1 MARPLGHFIEARDS
15 LVTDAID
22 GLLAA
27 RGGALARLDGY
38 PDIRVVVRAERDPNK
53 VAIISGGGSGHEPT
67 HAGFVGEGL
76 LDAAVCGDVFAS
88 PSADAVL
95 AGILAVSGPAG
106 CLVVVKNYAGDRLN
120 FGLAAERAR
129 GLGIAVETCWWPTT
143 SPCRRPSS
151 RAASPARCS
160 STRWRA
166 MPPPPDCPLAEV
178 AERARKA
185 ASVARS
191 LGIAVSTAT
200 IPGSHRAER
209 MAEGQAE
216 LGLGIHGE
224 PGAERLALP
233 QASELARIMAE
244 RLAPTLPGDAPLAL
258 LVNNLGATTALEMQ
272 VLTRAVLAT
281 DLGKRVRLLL
291 GPAPAMT
298 ALDMHGASLSFL
310 PLDGTMEE
318 ALLAPVPVPSWPAA
332 VQVTAPVVKPL
343 PGGLEGERFT
353 PSQDALAAGRIAAV
367 AKALIA
373 AEADLNALDAK
384 VGDGDTGTTFAGAA
398 RAVLADLDR
407 LPQADPP
414 ALARALAE
422 RIGRAAGGSSGVLAS
437 IFFAAAGRPSR
448 RRRLAGCPGGGRR
461 AGAGLWRR
469 QSRRPDPA
477 RRPHPRH
484 RSAEIGRSLRRGLG
498 CPRGRPRHRRHEPRR
513 DRQVELPRGG
523 RPAGRRG
530 SRRGGHRHRLRRPR
544 LKADDAHLPDP
555 RRLPERRPRACRW
568 GRLDGIDVSTVTEY
582 IGDREALVARIAEAE
597 ILVIMRERTPF
608 PADLLAR
615 LPKLKLLV
623 TSGMRNASIDSRR
636 RRRGASPSAA
646 RSRARRRPPN

>member
-129 GLGIAVETCWWPTT
+129 GLGIAVETVLVADDIALPEAKQPRGIAGTLFVHKVAGH
-143 SPCRRPSS
+143 
-151 RAASPARCS
+151 AAA
-160 STRWRA
+160 A
-166 MPPPPDCPLAEV
+166 GLPLAAV

-233 QASELARIMAE
+233 QASELARIMIE
-244 RLAPTLPGDAPLAL
+244 RLAPTLPKDGPLAL

-281 DLGKRVRLLL
+281 DLGQRVRLLL

-332 VQVTAPVVKPL
+332 VTVAAPVLKPL
-343 PGGLEGERFT
+343 PGALEGERFT

-437 IFFAAAGRPSR
+437 IFFAAAGASLAAGEGWPDALAEGIARVRAYGGAGPGDRTLLDALIPAIEALRSGD
-448 RRRLAGCPGGGRR
+448 LAG
-461 AGAGLWRR
+461 AA
-469 QSRRPDPA
+469 
-477 RRPHPRH
+477 
-484 RSAEIGRSLRRGLG
+484 
-498 CPRGRPRHRRHEPRR
+498 
-513 DRQVELPRGG
+513 
-523 RPAGRRG
+523 
-530 SRRGGHRHRLRRPR
+530 
-544 LKADDAHLPDP
+544 
-555 RRLPERRPRACRW
+555 
-568 GRLDGIDVSTVTEY
+568 
-582 IGDREALVARIAEAE
+582 
-597 ILVIMRERTPF
+597 
-608 PADLLAR
+608 
-615 LPKLKLLV
+615 
-623 TSGMRNASIDSRR
+623 
-636 RRRGASPSAA
+636 SAA
-646 RSRARRRPPN
+646 REGARATAGMGRAATGRSSYLAAGDLQGVEDPGAAAIALAFAALI

>member
-1 MARPLGHFIEARDS
+1 MARSLGHFIEARDS

-38 PDIRVVVRAERDPNK
+38 PDIRVVVRAERDPGK
-53 VAIISGGGSGHEPT
+53 VAIISGGGSGHEPA
-67 HAGFVGEGL
+67 HAGLVGEGL

-95 AGILAVSGPAG
+95 AGILTVSGPAG

-129 GLGIAVETCWWPTT
+129 GLGIAVETVLVADDIALPDAKQPRGIAGTLFVHKVAGH
-143 SPCRRPSS
+143 
-151 RAASPARCS
+151 AAA
-160 STRWRA
+160 A
-166 MPPPPDCPLAEV
+166 GLPLAEV
-178 AERARKA
+178 ADRARKA
-185 ASVARS
+185 ASAARS

-200 IPGSHRAER
+200 IPGARKAER
-209 MAEGQAE
+209 MEEGQAE

-233 QASELARIMAE
+233 PASELAQIMVE
-244 RLAPTLPGDAPLAL
+244 RLGPTLPGGAPLAL

-281 DLGKRVRLLL
+281 DLGQRVRLLL

-298 ALDMHGASLSFL
+298 ALDMHGASLTFL
-310 PLDGTMEE
+310 ALDGGTEE

-332 VQVTAPVVKPL
+332 VKIVAPVVKPL
-343 PGGLEGERFT
+343 PGGLEGESFT
-353 PSQDALAAGRIAAV
+353 PSQDALAAGRIASV

-398 RAVLADLDR
+398 RAVLAEIDR
-407 LPQADPP
+407 LPQADAP

-437 IFFAAAGRPSR
+437 IFFAAAGAA
-448 RRRLAGCPGGGRR
+448 LAGGSGWPDALSDGVARVR
-461 AGAGLWRR
+461 AYGGAG
-469 QSRRPDPA
+469 P
-477 RRPHPRH
+477 
-484 RSAEIGRSLRRGLG
+484 
-498 CPRGRPRHRRHEPRR
+498 
-513 DRQVELPRGG
+513 
-523 RPAGRRG
+523 
-530 SRRGGHRHRLRRPR
+530 
-544 LKADDAHLPDP
+544 
-555 RRLPERRPRACRW
+555 
-568 GRLDGIDVSTVTEY
+568 
-582 IGDREALVARIAEAE
+582 GDRTLLDALIPAIEALK
-597 ILVIMRERTPF
+597 TG
-608 PADLLAR
+608 DL
-615 LPKLKLLV
+615 
-623 TSGMRNASIDSRR
+623 
-636 RRRGASPSAA
+636 GAAASAA
-646 RSRARRRPPN
+646 REGARATAGMSRAATGRSSYLAAGDLQGVEDPGAAAIALAFAALI

>member
-1 MARPLGHFIEARDS
+1 MARSLGHFIEARDS

-38 PDIRVVVRAERDPNK
+38 PDIRVVVRAERDVNK
-53 VAIISGGGSGHEPT
+53 VAIISGGGSGHEPA
-67 HAGFVGEGL
+67 HAGLVGEGL

-129 GLGIAVETCWWPTT
+129 ALGIAVETVLVADDIALPEAKQPRGVAGTLFVHKVAGH
-143 SPCRRPSS
+143 
-151 RAASPARCS
+151 AAA
-160 STRWRA
+160 A
-166 MPPPPDCPLAEV
+166 GLPLAAV

-185 ASVARS
+185 ASAARS

-209 MAEGQAE
+209 MGEGQAE

-233 QASELARIMAE
+233 PASELARIMVE
-244 RLAPTLPGDAPLAL
+244 RLAPTLPADVPLAL

-272 VLTRAVLAT
+272 VLTHAVLKT
-281 DLGKRVRLLL
+281 GLGERVRLLL
-291 GPAPAMT
+291 GPAQAMT
-298 ALDMHGASLSFL
+298 ALDMHGASLSVL
-310 PLDGTMEE
+310 ALDGTMEE
-318 ALLAPVPVPSWPAA
+318 ALLAPVPVPLWPAA
-332 VQVTAPVVKPL
+332 VRLAAPVVKPL

-353 PSQDALAAGRIAAV
+353 PSRDALVAGRIEAV

-373 AEADLNALDAK
+373 NEADLNALDAK

-437 IFFAAAGRPSR
+437 IFFAAAGAA
-448 RRRLAGCPGGGRR
+448 LAE
-461 AGAGLWRR
+461 GAGWPDALAEGVARVR
-469 QSRRPDPA
+469 AYGGAGPGDRTLLDALIPAIEAVKAGSLSNATSAASEGARATAGMSRA
-477 RRPHPRH
+477 
-484 RSAEIGRSLRRGLG
+484 ATGRSSYLA
-498 CPRGRPRHRRHEPRR
+498 
-513 DRQVELPRGG
+513 
-523 RPAGRRG
+523 AGDLQG
-530 SRRGGHRHRLRRPR
+530 VQ
-544 LKADDAHLPDP
+544 DP
-555 RRLPERRPRACRW
+555 GAAA
-568 GRLDGIDVSTVTEY
+568 I
-582 IGDREALVARIAEAE
+582 ALAFAA
-597 ILVIMRERTPF
+597 
-608 PADLLAR
+608 LA
-615 LPKLKLLV
+615 
-623 TSGMRNASIDSRR
+623 
-636 RRRGASPSAA
+636 
-646 RSRARRRPPN
+646 

>member
-1 MARPLGHFIEARDS
+1 MARSLGHFIEARDS
-15 LVTDAID
+15 LVTDAIE

-38 PDIRVVVRAERDPNK
+38 PDIRVVVRAERDANK
-53 VAIISGGGSGHEPT
+53 VAVISGGGSGHEPA
-67 HAGFVGEGL
+67 HAGLVGDGL

-129 GLGIAVETCWWPTT
+129 GLGIAVETVLVADDIALPEAKQPRGIAGTLFVHKVAGH
-143 SPCRRPSS
+143 
-151 RAASPARCS
+151 AAA
-160 STRWRA
+160 A
-166 MPPPPDCPLAEV
+166 GLPLADV
-178 AERARKA
+178 AERARRA
-185 ASVARS
+185 ASAARS

-200 IPGSHRAER
+200 IPGTKRAER

-233 QASELARIMAE
+233 PASDLARIMAE
-244 RLAPTLPGDAPLAL
+244 RLASTLPDGAPLAL
-258 LVNNLGATTALEMQ
+258 LVNNLGATTSLEMQ

-281 DLGKRVRLLL
+281 DLGQRVKLLL

-310 PLDGTMEE
+310 PLDATLEE
-318 ALLAPVPVPSWPAA
+318 ALLAPTPVPHWPAA
-332 VQVTAPVVKPL
+332 VKVARPVVRPL

-367 AKALIA
+367 AKALVA

-422 RIGRAAGGSSGVLAS
+422 RIGRAVGGSSGVLAS
-437 IFFAAAGRPSR
+437 IFFAAAGAA
-448 RRRLAGCPGGGRR
+448 LAAGSGWPDALAEGIARVR
-461 AGAGLWRR
+461 AYGGAGPGDRTML
-469 QSRRPDPA
+469 DALIPA
-477 RRPHPRH
+477 IEALKRGDLS
-484 RSAEIGRSLRRGLG
+484 SAASAASEGARATAGMNRAATGRSSYLAAGDLQG
-498 CPRGRPRHRRHEPRR
+498 
-513 DRQVELPRGG
+513 VE
-523 RPAGRRG
+523 
-530 SRRGGHRHRLRRPR
+530 
-544 LKADDAHLPDP
+544 DP
-555 RRLPERRPRACRW
+555 GAAA
-568 GRLDGIDVSTVTEY
+568 IA
-582 IGDREALVARIAEAE
+582 IAFAAL
-597 ILVIMRERTPF
+597 
-608 PADLLAR
+608 
-615 LPKLKLLV
+615 
-623 TSGMRNASIDSRR
+623 S
-636 RRRGASPSAA
+636 
-646 RSRARRRPPN
+646 

>member
-129 GLGIAVETCWWPTT
+129 GLGIAVETVLVADDIALPEAKQPRGIAGTLFVHKVAGH
-143 SPCRRPSS
+143 
-151 RAASPARCS
+151 AAA
-160 STRWRA
+160 A
-166 MPPPPDCPLAEV
+166 GLPLAEV

-244 RLAPTLPGDAPLAL
+244 RLAPTLP
-258 LVNNLGATTALEMQ
+258 E
-272 VLTRAVLAT
+272 
-281 DLGKRVRLLL
+281 
-291 GPAPAMT
+291 
-298 ALDMHGASLSFL
+298 
-310 PLDGTMEE
+310 DGR
-318 ALLAPVPVPSWPAA
+318 W
-332 VQVTAPVVKPL
+332 
-343 PGGLEGERFT
+343 RC
-353 PSQDALAAGRIAAV
+353 
-367 AKALIA
+367 
-373 AEADLNALDAK
+373 
-384 VGDGDTGTTFAGAA
+384 
-398 RAVLADLDR
+398 
-407 LPQADPP
+407 
-414 ALARALAE
+414 
-422 RIGRAAGGSSGVLAS
+422 SSTIS
-437 IFFAAAGRPSR
+437 
-448 RRRLAGCPGGGRR
+448 
-461 AGAGLWRR
+461 
-469 QSRRPDPA
+469 A
-477 RRPHPRH
+477 RRP
-484 RSAEIGRSLRRGLG
+484 RSKCRS
-498 CPRGRPRHRRHEPRR
+498 
-513 DRQVELPRGG
+513 
-523 RPAGRRG
+523 
-530 SRRGGHRHRLRRPR
+530 
-544 LKADDAHLPDP
+544 
-555 RRLPERRPRACRW
+555 
-568 GRLDGIDVSTVTEY
+568 
-582 IGDREALVARIAEAE
+582 
-597 ILVIMRERTPF
+597 
-608 PADLLAR
+608 
-615 LPKLKLLV
+615 
-623 TSGMRNASIDSRR
+623 
-636 RRRGASPSAA
+636 
-646 RSRARRRPPN
+646 

>member
-1 MARPLGHFIEARDS
+1 MARSLGHFIEARDS

-53 VAIISGGGSGHEPT
+53 VAIISGGGSGHEPA
-67 HAGFVGEGL
+67 HAGFVGGGL

-129 GLGIAVETCWWPTT
+129 GLGIAVETVLVADDIALPEAKQPRGIAGTLFVHKVAGH
-143 SPCRRPSS
+143 
-151 RAASPARCS
+151 AAA
-160 STRWRA
+160 A
-166 MPPPPDCPLAEV
+166 GLPLAEV

-224 PGAERLALP
+224 PGVERLALP

-244 RLAPTLPGDAPLAL
+244 RLAPTLPGDGPLAL

-291 GPAPAMT
+291 GPAQAMT

-318 ALLAPVPVPSWPAA
+318 ALLAQVPVPSWPAA
-332 VQVTAPVVKPL
+332 VQVTVPVVKPL
-343 PGGLEGERFT
+343 PAGLEGERFT
-353 PSQDALAAGRIAAV
+353 PSQDVLAAGRIAAV

-407 LPQADPP
+407 LPQADPS
-414 ALARALAE
+414 ALARALGE

-437 IFFAAAGRPSR
+437 IFFAAAGAS
-448 RRRLAGCPGGGRR
+448 LAD
-461 AGAGLWRR
+461 GAGWSEALAEGVARVR
-469 QSRRPDPA
+469 AYGGANPGDRTMLDALIPAVEALRSGDLTGAASAAHEGARATAGMSRA
-477 RRPHPRH
+477 
-484 RSAEIGRSLRRGLG
+484 ATGRSSYLAAGDLEG
-498 CPRGRPRHRRHEPRR
+498 
-513 DRQVELPRGG
+513 VE
-523 RPAGRRG
+523 
-530 SRRGGHRHRLRRPR
+530 
-544 LKADDAHLPDP
+544 DP
-555 RRLPERRPRACRW
+555 GAAA
-568 GRLDGIDVSTVTEY
+568 IAIAFS
-582 IGDREALVARIAEAE
+582 ALV
-597 ILVIMRERTPF
+597 
-608 PADLLAR
+608 
-615 LPKLKLLV
+615 
-623 TSGMRNASIDSRR
+623 
-636 RRRGASPSAA
+636 
-646 RSRARRRPPN
+646 